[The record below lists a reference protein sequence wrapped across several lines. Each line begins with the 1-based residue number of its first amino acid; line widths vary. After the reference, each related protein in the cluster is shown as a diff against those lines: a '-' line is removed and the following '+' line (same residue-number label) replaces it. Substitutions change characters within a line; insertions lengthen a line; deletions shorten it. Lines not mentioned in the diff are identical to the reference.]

1 MGVPRHPI
9 QGTNAWLSGLLFRI
23 ARRSRSG
30 SMSHTPVQST
40 PERENRIRERAYH
53 LWEADGHPR
62 GRDREYWERA
72 EFLIDIEDSSEAKQL
87 PSTQTGSDT
96 VRGTAIEGFPDRHT
110 GQGALRQT
118 PKTRK
123 RVREG

>member
-1 MGVPRHPI
+1 
-9 QGTNAWLSGLLFRI
+9 
-23 ARRSRSG
+23 
-30 SMSHTPVQST
+30 MSHTSVQST

-72 EFLIDIEDSSEAKQL
+72 ELLINIEESSEAKQS
-87 PSTQTGSDT
+87 PSAQTGS
-96 VRGTAIEGFPDRHT
+96 GTAHGAAIEGFGDRRT
-110 GQGALRQT
+110 EQGALRQT

-123 RVREG
+123 RLREGKVPAIRGDAS